1 MASSSITEET
11 FTSSTASTTEPT
23 LDEYQSYFKYLQDD
37 SYPIDN
43 LNKDNFDTEC
53 SSNKEA
59 VESAW
64 FIAVK
69 NFNKKFD
76 ITRSYEEN
84 KHLENWRDQLK
95 KDVISILWAM
105 YREEYP
111 SLSDLKANEPKY
123 SGTSRGVHYEYLK
136 RHNERIRAQYL
147 EDRRRGAEKRY
158 QKEQIERQRLGDDA
172 FNKRMHTQKAVMYKK
187 GPSTDEN
194 YLKFLEWRQKEQQN
208 SNSTIFGSH
217 YQNLSVK
224 KAYTIRSKSMYVPPH
239 TTTCMTRSDLMAL
252 MIEMLP
258 KYHFK
263 ASLTENGFGN
273 TSMSY
278 IFSNGNPITPTPMN
292 STDRCKT
299 KYGTV
304 THYIQHNGELYVC
317 IGNEIKNAYF
327 IFPKEFIG
335 FTDYSD
341 PVSGKFVGNPKKNA
355 KYNLMN
361 SFRGKIRV
369 EITLRNVILD
379 VDVVEGKDAQSLES
393 VKKHI
398 SDLENPIGDIA
409 ERIRVKIKSRHDANK
424 AEGERI
430 SKVVARKVKE
440 KTSTVDPKG
449 ITEKLLQLSLLHN
462 KGVLTD
468 DEFTAAKAKAIAE

>member
-1 MASSSITEET
+1 
-11 FTSSTASTTEPT
+11 
-23 LDEYQSYFKYLQDD
+23 
-37 SYPIDN
+37 
-43 LNKDNFDTEC
+43 
-53 SSNKEA
+53 
-59 VESAW
+59 
-64 FIAVK
+64 
-69 NFNKKFD
+69 
-76 ITRSYEEN
+76 
-84 KHLENWRDQLK
+84 
-95 KDVISILWAM
+95 
-105 YREEYP
+105 
-111 SLSDLKANEPKY
+111 
-123 SGTSRGVHYEYLK
+123 
-136 RHNERIRAQYL
+136 YL

-224 KAYTIRSKSMYVPPH
+224 KAYTMRSKSMYVPPH
-239 TTTCMTRSDLMAL
+239 TSIQMTRNDVMAL
-252 MIEMLP
+252 MINMLP
-258 KYHFK
+258 NYHINVN
-263 ASLTENGFGN
+263 LTENGFGN

-278 IFSNGNPITPTPMN
+278 IFSNENPITPTPMN

-341 PVSGKFVGNPKKNA
+341 PVTSKFVGNPKNTA

-361 SFRGKIRV
+361 SFKGKIRV
-369 EITLRNVILD
+369 EITLRNIILD
-379 VDVVEGKDAQSLES
+379 VNVVEGEHAQSLES

-409 ERIRVKIKSRHDANK
+409 ERVRVKIKSRHDNNK
-424 AEGERI
+424 AEGKQI
-430 SKVVARKVKE
+430 AKVVARKVKE

-449 ITEKLLQLSLLHN
+449 ITEKLLQLSILHK